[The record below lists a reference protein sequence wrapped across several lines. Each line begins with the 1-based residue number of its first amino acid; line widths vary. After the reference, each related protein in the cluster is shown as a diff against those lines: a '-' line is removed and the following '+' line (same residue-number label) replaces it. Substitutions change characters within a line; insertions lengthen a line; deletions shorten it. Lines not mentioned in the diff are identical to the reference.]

1 MKNMMTKSTL
11 REIKGSF
18 TRWMAILA
26 IVMLGVGFFC
36 GLKVCKDAF
45 TLTGD
50 TYLDEHNLFD
60 YELISTLGLDEESV
74 DTISSVEGVRYAE
87 GSRSADILFEEED
100 SENGENV
107 AKLHTVSEK

>member
-11 REIKGSF
+11 REIKDSLS
-18 TRWMAILA
+18 RWLAILA

-50 TYLDEHNLFD
+50 TYLDEHNL
-60 YELISTLGLDEESV
+60 
-74 DTISSVEGVRYAE
+74 
-87 GSRSADILFEEED
+87 
-100 SENGENV
+100 
-107 AKLHTVSEK
+107 

>member
-1 MKNMMTKSTL
+1 MRNMMTKSTL

-18 TRWMAILA
+18 SRWLAILA
-26 IVMLGVGFFC
+26 IVMLGVVFFC

-50 TYLDEHNLFD
+50 TYLDKHNFFD

-74 DTISSVEGVRYAE
+74 GTINAVEGVKYAE
-87 GSRSADILFEEED
+87 GSRSADVLFEEE
-100 SENGENV
+100 
-107 AKLHTVSEK
+107 KTEKR